1 MVLTKLNPV
10 QGKKVIPLVRS
21 FTTTQ
26 SKAGGAIAG
35 GYQDGG
41 TDFPYWLQPR
51 YKIGKREVVGHGVN
65 GQYIYTDRKDW
76 PFPAIRWSEPTN
88 ESKALHEKEMG
99 DWKKLT
105 IEEKKALY
113 RHSFCQTYAEID
125 APTGEWKLAA
135 AFVIFSL
142 GFAFMGFYGLRVFI
156 WPQRTLPSNT
166 PEGEQKQLW
175 AQLMLHN
182 NNVEG
187 IASKWNYET
196 GKWKHEE

>member
-21 FTTTQ
+21 LTTTQ

-41 TDFPYWLQPR
+41 TDFPYWLQPKF
-51 YKIGKREVVGHGVN
+51 KIGNREVVGYGTN

-76 PFPAIRWSEPTN
+76 PFPAVRWSEPTN
-88 ESKALHEKEMG
+88 ESKVLHEKEKG

-125 APTGEWKLAA
+125 APTGEWKLPM
-135 AFVIFSL
+135 AFAIFSI
-142 GFAFMGFYGLRVFI
+142 GFAFLGFYGLKVFI
-156 WPQRTLPSNT
+156 WPQKILPSNT